1 MDIQLQGDTVRL
13 YHGGRTFDKDLPAI
27 LLLHGAGHDHSV
39 WTFQARHLAQRG
51 FTIIAPDLPAHGRSG
66 GAQLA
71 SIEALANWTLAL
83 ADALGLARIRLAG
96 HSMGSLIAL
105 AAAAAAPRRVAALAL
120 LGSVAPMSVAPAL
133 LEAAKEDRAR
143 AHDMIN
149 QWSYTPRGQLGASP
163 TPGSWLTG
171 ANRSLM
177 ERQAPGVLA
186 TDLAACTAWQD
197 GLAAAG
203 GVVCPT
209 LLICGERDQMTP
221 PRAVK
226 PLRDALVNAQGGAR
240 MMEIPGA
247 GHALMAET
255 PDAISDALRGFF
267 TDT

>member
-1 MDIQLQGDTVRL
+1 MDIQLQGHAIRL
-13 YHGGRTFDKDLPAI
+13 YHGGSAFDKNRPAI

-51 FTIIAPDLPAHGRSG
+51 FTIVAPDLPAHGRSAG
-66 GAQLA
+66 PQLS
-71 SIEALANWTLAL
+71 SIEALAAWTLAL
-83 ADALGLARIRLAG
+83 ADALELDRIRLAG

-105 AAAAAAPRRVAALAL
+105 AATAAAPQRITALAL
-120 LGSVAPMSVAPAL
+120 LGSIAPMPVAPAL
-133 LEAAKEDRAR
+133 LLAAQEDRAR
-143 AHDMIN
+143 AHGMIN

-171 ANRSLM
+171 ANLSLM

-186 TDLAACTAWQD
+186 TDLAACNAWQD
-197 GLAAAG
+197 GLATAG
-203 GVVCPT
+203 RVVCPT

-247 GHALMAET
+247 GHALMAEA

-267 TDT
+267 THT

>member
-1 MDIQLQGDTVRL
+1 MDIQLQGQTVRL
-13 YHGGRTFDKDLPAI
+13 YHGGRAFDNKRPAI

-51 FTIIAPDLPAHGRSG
+51 FAVVAPDLPGHGRS
-66 GAQLA
+66 AAPQLD
-71 SIEALANWTLAL
+71 SIEALAAWVLAL
-83 ADALGLARIRLAG
+83 ADALELGHFRLAG

-105 AAAAAAPRRVAALAL
+105 ATAAAAPQRIAALAL
-120 LGSVAPMSVAPAL
+120 LGSVAPMPVAPAL
-133 LEAAKEDRAR
+133 LQAAQEDRSR
-143 AHDMIN
+143 AHGMIN

-171 ANRSLM
+171 ANQSLM

-186 TDLAACTAWQD
+186 ADLAACNNWLG
-197 GLAAAG
+197 GLEAAG
-203 GVVCPT
+203 RITCPT

-226 PLRDALVNAQGGAR
+226 PLRDALVNVPSGAR
-240 MMEIPGA
+240 MMQIPGA
-247 GHALMAET
+247 GHALMAEA